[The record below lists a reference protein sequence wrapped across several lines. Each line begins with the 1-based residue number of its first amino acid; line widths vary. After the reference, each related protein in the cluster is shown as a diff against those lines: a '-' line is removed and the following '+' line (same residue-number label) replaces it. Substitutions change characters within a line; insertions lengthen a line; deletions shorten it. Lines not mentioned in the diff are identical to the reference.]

1 MEALRAVKIYTLGA
15 DGQPDTPLTV
25 VDTTQMKL
33 DSSSLKWEDNFQ
45 FWQVLDRIIQE
56 EPLDP
61 SKRTMYG
68 LLEELGIE
76 KGKSFKPDLKLRE
89 TLTQAARQG
98 RDQMLVTAFDSDRP
112 DRKAWTDR
120 QWEWAGLVP
129 GSAQFETQAGIDLDA
144 RDRWFAQAIV
154 TSPAMFRR
162 DPGAGSLYWLGA
174 RDAKGAYL
182 DGGKQ
187 YTLTVP
193 QPVPGKLFWSVT
205 VYDSKTRSQVQT
217 TQDKAALRSL
227 FELKDADQTKP
238 LTLHFGP
245 KAPAGQENRWIKTN
259 PGQGWFAYIRIYG
272 PEAAAFDKS
281 WKPGD
286 FVLQ

>member
-1 MEALRAVKIYTLGA
+1 MS
-15 DGQPDTPLTV
+15 
-25 VDTTQMKL
+25 L
-33 DSSSLKWEDNFQ
+33 DSSSLKWEDNFK
-45 FWQVLDRIIQE
+45 FWEVLDRVIQE
-56 EPLDP
+56 EPVNPASRD
-61 SKRTMYG
+61 MYG
-68 LLEELGIE
+68 LLAELGIE
-76 KGKSFKPDLKLRE
+76 KGKPFKPDLKSRE
-89 TLTQAARQG
+89 TLIQAAKLG
-98 RDQMLVTAFDSDRP
+98 RDQMIVTAFDSDRG
-112 DRKAWTDR
+112 DRKAWPDR
-120 QWEWAGLVP
+120 HWEWVGLVP
-129 GSAQFETQAGIDLDA
+129 GSVQFETPAGIDMDA

-154 TSPAMFRR
+154 TSPAMFKR
-162 DPGAGSLYWLGA
+162 DAGAGSLYWLGA
-174 RDAKGAYL
+174 RDAQGTYL

-217 TQDKAALRSL
+217 DQGKAALRSL
-227 FELKDADQTKP
+227 FELKDVDSSQP
-238 LTLHFGP
+238 LKLYFGP

-286 FVLQ
+286 FEQQRP